1 MDLITF
7 TIVALYI
14 LFGLCLGAYMIYEG
28 SEFMDVAEEIA
39 AMTVLALFWP
49 IAVLAMWVLAV
60 NEWWRNRGDDG
71 DDDYE

>member
-1 MDLITF
+1 MDLIMF
-7 TIVALYI
+7 IMVIIYL

-28 SEFMDVAEEIA
+28 SEFMDATEEIV

-71 DDDYE
+71 DDGYE